1 MHLLEVLNVFLIS
14 FVQTYGKV
22 AFKTIKIWNT
32 ITIIL
37 LLFHL
42 RSAPLHFHS
51 KFLFFFHP
59 FLTDAYPYFLTDHTF
74 NVQLRHT
81 IAPACPIEFVFE
93 LKIQTYLGGGG
104 ALGACVPTVIPRPST
119 PAIFCR
125 YGKEKR
131 SKNRQSTN
139 LYYCTPP
146 SCSTFHRPWCHSDAY
161 LFNKHYLHI
170 IGMYLLLSCRLL
182 GKFQMICDISSKF
195 CGLLRKPEL

>member
-1 MHLLEVLNVFLIS
+1 MSYWVCFWVENTNLRVSQQKSKYITWPCHCGFITNFLVNITLDPDLE
-14 FVQTYGKV
+14 
-22 AFKTIKIWNT
+22 
-32 ITIIL
+32 
-37 LLFHL
+37 
-42 RSAPLHFHS
+42 
-51 KFLFFFHP
+51 
-59 FLTDAYPYFLTDHTF
+59 HTKGRR
-74 NVQLRHT
+74 N
-81 IAPACPIEFVFE
+81 
-93 LKIQTYLGGGG
+93 LGGWG

-170 IGMYLLLSCRLL
+170 IRKVRNLILLFPSNCSISHGIYLLLSCRLL

>member
-1 MHLLEVLNVFLIS
+1 MPSLVLPE
-14 FVQTYGKV
+14 Q
-22 AFKTIKIWNT
+22 
-32 ITIIL
+32 
-37 LLFHL
+37 
-42 RSAPLHFHS
+42 P
-51 KFLFFFHP
+51 
-59 FLTDAYPYFLTDHTF
+59 
-74 NVQLRHT
+74 
-81 IAPACPIEFVFE
+81 E
-93 LKIQTYLGGGG
+93 LKCQPQPRGCCKPSSFGHWEDDKISGLGAYQGPAELGRGGG

-170 IGMYLLLSCRLL
+170 IRKVRNLILLFPSNCSISHGIYLLLSCRLL